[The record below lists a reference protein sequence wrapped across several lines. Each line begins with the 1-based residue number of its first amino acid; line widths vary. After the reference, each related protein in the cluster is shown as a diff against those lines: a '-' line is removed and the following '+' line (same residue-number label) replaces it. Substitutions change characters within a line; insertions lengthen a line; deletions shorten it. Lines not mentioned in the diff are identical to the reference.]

1 MLETDEDAVK
11 LAVVLGLADVL
22 AVTDA
27 VTDEEGLVEDV
38 ALVLVDAD
46 VDGDDDAEVD
56 DVTEALPVSVGD
68 TDGVMDGEVYT
79 AASGGR
85 RGRERRWVASVR
97 RQGAMQH

>member
-1 MLETDEDAVK
+1 M
-11 LAVVLGLADVL
+11 LGLADVL

-68 TDGVMDGEVYT
+68 TDGETDGEVYT
-79 AASGGR
+79 VASGGR
-85 RGRERRWVASVR
+85 CGRERRWVASVR
-97 RQGAMQH
+97 RQGRDAALR